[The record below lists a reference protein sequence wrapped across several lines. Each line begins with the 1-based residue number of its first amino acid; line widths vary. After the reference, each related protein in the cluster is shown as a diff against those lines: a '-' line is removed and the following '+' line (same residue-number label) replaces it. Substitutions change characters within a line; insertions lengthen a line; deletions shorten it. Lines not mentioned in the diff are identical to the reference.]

1 MPEKP
6 SFEPQD
12 TLSGQDFSFRQN
24 KEMSSAQANETF
36 VVDARFNRSLGEN
49 GETLGFAKKQF
60 SNDPDLQLQREQ
72 AAEKLMAR
80 ESKLKKAPG
89 VQKFI
94 EDRSMLRKPAEAIAL
109 LDKRLESARSSL
121 ANAQQAEQQ
130 DPAAIEAAQKEV
142 ISLQQERASAQNVM
156 DNPAL
161 ERKRLAEVLRV
172 NPQIAEYVKVA
183 EKMKAAGALMGS
195 NQAITNSSGNLYAD
209 KRMMD
214 NGDMG
219 GDRQLLSRAVASHE
233 VDKLI
238 GLNVCAQEK
247 FGQDD
252 QGNVVGISVQCDG
265 AGVRSQFGTNEWG
278 ETKTAFLDIDYSAPE
293 IQKGLCDLEALDY
306 ITGQFDRHR
315 GNIFVDPDSGKVTG
329 IDNDLAFPAV
339 DRDEMIRSGEK
350 LTEKAV
356 VGMPLMMHEDTKAK
370 ILAIDPEALKST
382 LASVSPP
389 DGSPGLG
396 PDEIAGAVG
405 RLKELQAELV
415 KENSKI
421 QVVPEFN
428 DATYAQ
434 AIAAQAESLQQ
445 EGDINI
451 TSYIGAVYGEGEVN
465 RQKVAEGDDLTQMRG
480 ADTVGKAS
488 LNMEYAAFK
497 QQMNPSQQADYLAL
511 QAQVATLEDKLAE
524 VRKDMA
530 KMENPGVKEKLAA
543 LKHGGVDGT
552 RQHLFSKEAALV
564 KDLSSRMNGMKL
576 MTAPHVEAMQQIQDN
591 AKAERQAQRQAAAD
605 MKKFPFLA
613 QQAPEPPKALN
624 QPALP
629 KFAEDEQDVSDPDD
643 LDAENKVDA
652 EVKPGLEVEQKGLAR
667 KPSVA
672 EMLKRT
678 SSAPQL
684 GGHKQAQGQGLEESK
699 PAGNSLRA
707 SGNWQ
712 AAKPTGPKPGGSSL
726 SASRN

>member
-49 GETLGFAKKQF
+49 GETMGFAKKQF
-60 SNDPDLQLQREQ
+60 SNDPELQTQREQ
-72 AAEKLMAR
+72 AVEKLMKQ

-89 VQKFI
+89 VQQFI

-109 LDKRLESARSSL
+109 LDKRLETARLSL
-121 ANAQQAEQQ
+121 TKAQQAEQQ

-142 ISLQQERASAQNVM
+142 TSLQRERASAQNVM

-161 ERKRLAEVLRV
+161 ERKRLAEVLKV

-183 EKMKAAGALMGS
+183 EKMKAALALMGS
-195 NQAITNSSGNLYAD
+195 NQAITTSSGNLYAD
-209 KRMMD
+209 KSMMD
-214 NGDMG
+214 DGDLG

-278 ETKTAFLDIDYSAPE
+278 ETKTAFLDINYAEPE
-293 IQKGLCDLEALDY
+293 VQKGLYDLEALDY

-315 GNIFVDPDSGKVTG
+315 GNIFVDPDTGKVTG

-339 DRDEMIRSGEK
+339 DRDDMIRSGEK
-350 LTEKAV
+350 LSEKAV
-356 VGMPLMMHEDTKAK
+356 LGMPLMMHEDTKAK
-370 ILAIDPEALKST
+370 ILAIDPEALKNT
-382 LASVSPP
+382 LASVRPP

-434 AIAAQAESLQQ
+434 AITTQEASLQQ
-445 EGDINI
+445 EGDIKI
-451 TSYIGAVYGEGEVN
+451 TSYIGAVHGEGEVN

-488 LNMEYAAFK
+488 LNLEYAAFK
-497 QQMNPSQQADYLAL
+497 QQMKPSEQSNYLAL
-511 QAQVATLEDKLAE
+511 QAQMAKLENKLAE

-543 LKHGGVDGT
+543 LKHGGVNGT
-552 RQHLFSKEAALV
+552 RQHLFSKEAAIV
-564 KDLSSRMNGMKL
+564 KDLSSRMNGIKL
-576 MTAPHVEAMQQIQDN
+576 MAVPHVEAMQLAQDT

-605 MKKFPFLA
+605 KKQFPFLA
-613 QQAPEPPKALN
+613 QQAPEPPKVLN
-624 QPALP
+624 QPAPPRQAALP
-629 KFAEDEQDVSDPDD
+629 KSAEDEQDVSDPDD
-643 LDAENKVDA
+643 LDAEIKVDA
-652 EVKPGLEVEQKGLAR
+652 EVKQEGLAK

-678 SSAPQL
+678 NSAPQL
-684 GGHKQAQGQGLEESK
+684 SGHKAAQGVGGEEPK
-699 PAGNSLRA
+699 PASNSLRA
-707 SGNWQ
+707 SGGWQ
-712 AAKPTGPKPGGSSL
+712 PAKTSAHKPGGSSL
-726 SASRN
+726 SASHN